1 MRSELSC
8 WQMLLRFSDL
18 FFQKSSS
25 VKGSGWPPDLRAFS
39 GSYLSTFLICFYQWI
54 MAAKFELKK
63 AVTNFQECVPCL
75 WTKCARLRSHLMVE
89 VVGECDPLPGQWS
102 HRCRQGISETCP

>member
-1 MRSELSC
+1 MISLNSVIKFLSENNKNKKINDYDSI
-8 WQMLLRFSDL
+8 
-18 FFQKSSS
+18 
-25 VKGSGWPPDLRAFS
+25 P
-39 GSYLSTFLICFYQWI
+39 
-54 MAAKFELKK
+54 KFELKK

>member
-54 MAAKFELKK
+54 MAVSRMCALSLDEVRSLE
-63 AVTNFQECVPCL
+63 VTSYGGSGRRVRPFTWP
-75 WTKCARLRSHLMVE
+75 MV
-89 VVGECDPLPGQWS
+89 
-102 HRCRQGISETCP
+102 T